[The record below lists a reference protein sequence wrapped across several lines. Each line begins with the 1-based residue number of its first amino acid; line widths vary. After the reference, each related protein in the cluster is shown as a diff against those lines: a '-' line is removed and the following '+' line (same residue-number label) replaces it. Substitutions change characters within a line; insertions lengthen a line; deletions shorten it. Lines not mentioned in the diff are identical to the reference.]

1 MSEEIRSEEFGRAF
15 HKGLH
20 AHAECIQHLIEL
32 RLMLLSMAK
41 NEGLPEDTRTTA
53 RNFANIIE
61 GVIKNMRSEFERVST
76 WIGASWRILFK
87 KEAEEK

>member
-1 MSEEIRSEEFGRAF
+1 MRSEGLEQAF

-41 NEGLPEDTRTTA
+41 NGRLPEDTQTTA
-53 RNFANIIE
+53 RNLANIIE
-61 GVIKNMRSEFERVST
+61 DVIKNMRSEFERAST
-76 WIGASWRILFK
+76 WIGASWRTLFK
-87 KEAEEK
+87 KEAEER